1 MSSLAI
7 LGIVVMRAVSTWRLQ
22 LGANLVG
29 LAQSPCCA
37 LALYLGAAHPAA
49 RVTARRHPA

>member
-29 LAQSPCCA
+29 LAQTPCCA
-37 LALYLGAAHPAA
+37 LPLYLRAAHPAA